1 VEIVC
6 SIQPYGYLINE
17 VISFENCTKGELLTT
32 SFDAVDLDIKSV
44 TTLKLLL
51 LPPLI
56 IPAYDFFCNPDGGL
70 MEWYIK
76 NRFKR

>member
-32 SFDAVDLDIKSV
+32 SFDAVDLDIKSIRKRRGIQEV
-44 TTLKLLL
+44 
-51 LPPLI
+51 
-56 IPAYDFFCNPDGGL
+56 FPDQ
-70 MEWYIK
+70 
-76 NRFKR
+76 